1 MLSLALL
8 RRVRAERCGGQHHIS
23 RLGCPAPSVPP
34 SSPLQQEHLTI
45 MPDSA
50 VPVVRRPV
58 RRVPSS
64 ASKDLP
70 ELRRL
75 SVGELVSSSSSRGS
89 SAEKEGGAAVAPRV
103 LLRRPVK
110 VKTKK
115 EETALQRIMRDDD
128 LPPPFSVAPLGFPVL
143 SPADPPPSSSSPAT
157 QASPAAPAKSR
168 RRVAKTCVS
177 LFSLS
182 QFLIAIL
189 PTGSAMFGEES
200 EVL

>member
-1 MLSLALL
+1 
-8 RRVRAERCGGQHHIS
+8 
-23 RLGCPAPSVPP
+23 
-34 SSPLQQEHLTI
+34 

-75 SVGELVSSSSSRGS
+75 SVGELVSNSNSSSSTGT
-89 SAEKEGGAAVAPRV
+89 SAEKEGGTAVAPRV

-143 SPADPPPSSSSPAT
+143 SPLDPPPSSSSPAT

>member
-1 MLSLALL
+1 
-8 RRVRAERCGGQHHIS
+8 
-23 RLGCPAPSVPP
+23 
-34 SSPLQQEHLTI
+34 

-75 SVGELVSSSSSRGS
+75 SVGELVSNSTSSSRGS

-143 SPADPPPSSSSPAT
+143 SPADPPPSSSSRAT

-177 LFSLS
+177 LFLS
-182 QFLIAIL
+182 
-189 PTGSAMFGEES
+189 PSS
-200 EVL
+200 